1 VAAAFAAVRARYGVP
16 VTAAQDL
23 VAGVRMDLAPCR
35 FTTWE
40 ELHRYCYHVAGTV
53 GLMVAPIL
61 GCQDETALP
70 HAVELGVA
78 MQLTNILRDVGEDA
92 RRGRLYLPLEE
103 LSAFDCDAESIL
115 RGHPNGRFRDL
126 LAFQVARARHL
137 YAEAGRGL
145 AALSPAGRLTVMA
158 ARELYATILTAIE
171 ENDYDVFG
179 TRAFVPTG
187 RKLSALPGVAADFLH
202 LSWTQGLA
210 RGRP

>member
-1 VAAAFAAVRARYGVP
+1 
-16 VTAAQDL
+16 
-23 VAGVRMDLAPCR
+23 
-35 FTTWE
+35 
-40 ELHRYCYHVAGTV
+40 
-53 GLMVAPIL
+53 
-61 GCQDETALP
+61 
-70 HAVELGVA
+70 

-103 LSAFDCDAESIL
+103 LSAFGCDAESIL
-115 RGHPNGRFRDL
+115 RGQPGGRFRDL

-145 AALSPAGRLTVMA
+145 AALSPAGRLTTMA

-187 RKLSALPGVAADFLH
+187 RKLGALPGVAAAFLQ
-202 LSWTQGLA
+202 LSWTQGLT
-210 RGRP
+210 RGRS